1 MVELIGEAL
10 KKEPEEAV
18 VEIDSEEEEEAE
30 KVVVKRRRRR
40 RRKTC
45 DPHQKR
51 ACVDCTKRCARI
63 HGRDSPSSPLPSSSS
78 SKARPVTT
86 VPSFFKVM
94 VGYFSEEM
102 DIPPPFARTILDLA
116 GSNIFLEDAFG
127 HRWRVRLCL
136 SDGALSFGHGWKN
149 FVLDHAVSCGEFLVF
164 RQIARS
170 VFNVQM
176 FAPSAVERLFLCER
190 NKRQSRK
197 RKPRQKISCPSNHP
211 MERMSKKSVE
221 NRKKKQRTDHYND
234 LSPKESQLPDH
245 VCIDDSDVPNS
256 ASELK
261 CSETPE
267 RGRGPGTGAAE
278 SQEIS
283 EVPTRHQC
291 EVLDAEAE
299 IADDCTISEEKRSQC
314 KSRVNEHTAYD
325 ATEME
330 HDESFSLLTN
340 VDASG
345 TLALMDLNEVSID
358 DIFLSADIYEFE
370 TDVCNPEAFPADL
383 NMEGPITTG
392 QTSSFSCPEDPS
404 SSQNHHSSMGVR
416 QSFVVTAETLP
427 CVENKETT
435 DALGTGTG
443 YACVTVQDID
453 INAVPANE
461 LLSFGKDNSSPPTDA
476 EVHSSECVL
485 KDSDKDKDNNL
496 LPCNDNQAAQKEAFI
511 PADSSM
517 KQVNPQDG
525 QGNMQDGSGQHSGEI
540 KLRSTTLQE
549 SAGQHNPIQTAQ
561 LAENNSESIKNGT
574 SESSGVLAL
583 AASNS
588 KFCIAVPAPGQTW
601 LELPSRLPVIPR
613 TKKQGRKVV
622 ILKDPCMRDW
632 PLLYQCTPRFS
643 GFITGWVDICRE
655 NNLQE
660 GDTCEFELNCNSELS
675 FQVVVPST
683 Q

>member
-1 MVELIGEAL
+1 MVELIGRGAL
-10 KKEPEEAV
+10 KEEPEEAV

-30 KVVVKRRRRR
+30 KVVKRRRRR
-40 RRKTC
+40 RRKAC

-51 ACVDCTKRCARI
+51 ACVECTKRCARI
-63 HGRDSPSSPLPSSSS
+63 HGRDSSSSPLPSSSS
-78 SKARPVTT
+78 SKARPVPA

-116 GSNIFLEDAFG
+116 GSNIYLEDAFG
-127 HRWRVRLCL
+127 LRWRVRLCL
-136 SDGALSFGHGWKN
+136 SDGVLSFGHGWKN

-170 VFNVQM
+170 VFTVQM

-197 RKPRQKISCPSNHP
+197 RKPRQKTSCPSNHTTVK
-211 MERMSKKSVE
+211 MRKKSGEIVE
-221 NRKKKQRTDHYND
+221 RRKKKQRTDHHSD
-234 LSPKESQLPDH
+234 LSTKQSQLPDH

-261 CSETPE
+261 CSETSE
-267 RGRGPGTGAAE
+267 RAPGPGAEE

-283 EVPTRHQC
+283 EFPTRHQC
-291 EVLDAEAE
+291 EGQDLLDGEVG
-299 IADDCTISEEKRSQC
+299 IADECTISEAKRSQSN
-314 KSRVNEHTAYD
+314 SRSRINEHTAYD

-330 HDESFSLLTN
+330 HDEIFNFPTN

-345 TLALMDLNEVSID
+345 SLALMDLNEVSID
-358 DIFLSADIYEFE
+358 DIFLSPDTYEFE
-370 TDVCNPEAFPADL
+370 ADVCNPEAFSADL

-392 QTSSFSCPEDPS
+392 QTSVFSCAEEPS
-404 SSQNHHSSMGVR
+404 SSQSHHPSMGVG
-416 QSFVVTAETLP
+416 QSFVVPAETLP
-427 CVENKETT
+427 CIENKEMTE
-435 DALGTGTG
+435 ALETGMEYT
-443 YACVTVQDID
+443 CVAVHDID
-453 INAVPANE
+453 INAVPVNE
-461 LLSFGKDNSSPPTDA
+461 PSTFAENSSLADT
-476 EVHSSECVL
+476 EVYSCEFALSGWNRE
-485 KDSDKDKDNNL
+485 KYSDL
-496 LPCNDNQAAQKEAFI
+496 LPCKDGQAKKKEV
-511 PADSSM
+511 
-517 KQVNPQDG
+517 KQNKELDG
-525 QGNMQDGSGQHSGEI
+525 QGDKQVSTGQNTAEVISSTSSTKLHEHSHLSEN
-540 KLRSTTLQE
+540 L
-549 SAGQHNPIQTAQ
+549 HQT
-561 LAENNSESIKNGT
+561 ENNSEGIHNGT
-574 SESSGVLAL
+574 SESNSVLAL
-583 AASNS
+583 AASSS

-632 PLLYQCTPRFS
+632 PVLYQCTPRFS

-660 GDTCEFELNCNSELS
+660 GDTCEFELSGNSELS
-675 FQVVVPST
+675 FQLVVPNM